1 MPDQHPIAPPPEL
14 RQQWRDQAPRYRDGG
29 VGREHW
35 LIEHSAQWGY
45 EQRGEVNEAKL
56 QQARDQE
63 LEACIAWFD
72 RHIPGYELVADRLRA
87 ARRPKPPTLA
97 EQGLTALRSTPCTE
111 QCHYDALLAALNRL
125 KQLED
130 SND

>member
-1 MPDQHPIAPPPEL
+1 MTDQHPIIPPPEL
-14 RQQWRDQAPRYRDGG
+14 VQKWFDQAELATNRIHCIATRAAG
-29 VGREHW
+29 
-35 LIEHSAQWGY
+35 WGY

-63 LEACIAWFD
+63 LEACIDFVRRGPWCS
-72 RHIPGYELVADRLRA
+72 EKLRA

-97 EQGLTALRSTPCTE
+97 EKALE
-111 QCHYDALLAALNRL
+111 QYDRCVSILEEKGYSPAGCIRAALERL

-130 SND
+130 SNE